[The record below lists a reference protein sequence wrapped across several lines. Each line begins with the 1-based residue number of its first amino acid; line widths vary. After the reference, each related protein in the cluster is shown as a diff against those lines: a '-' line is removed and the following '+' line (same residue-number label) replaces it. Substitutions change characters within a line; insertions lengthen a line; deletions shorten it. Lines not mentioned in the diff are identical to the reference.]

1 MEHGS
6 QKTIS
11 RSIRAVFVFALA
23 TTAWGQELGFE
34 VRHERALRDH
44 PGRVTFDDAGVA
56 YQQVLTPKQQRKGP
70 KSRKPLK
77 LENVRWGYQDIQQL
91 WLSPEKLVI
100 VTYRDRK
107 WFLGVDKEFE
117 FFLTGKNQSIA
128 SAYQFLRDK
137 LDQRF
142 VAAVADPKLL
152 AAWELPVKLLG
163 TIQGSEGVLRVGED
177 RIVYKTEKKG
187 QSRTWRLED
196 IENVSTSGP
205 FQLTLTTYERAVTHY
220 GSMKSFNFQLKQKL
234 DAKRVD
240 LLWKRLNRDKGLEFL
255 TSLQERNQAA
265 Q

>member
-1 MEHGS
+1 MEHRS
-6 QKTIS
+6 QAPAS
-11 RSIRAVFVFALA
+11 CSIKALFVFALA
-23 TTAWGQELGFE
+23 ATAWGQEFQFE
-34 VRHERALRDH
+34 VRHERGLSDH
-44 PGRVTFDDAGVA
+44 SGRVTFDVDGVV
-56 YQQVLTPKQQRKGP
+56 YQQTLTPKQQTRVAEGKKHP
-70 KSRKPLK
+70 KLQS
-77 LENVRWGYQDIQQL
+77 VRWAYQDLQQL

-117 FFLTGKNQSIA
+117 FFLAGKNQSPA
-128 SAYQFLRDK
+128 NAYEFLKDK

-142 VAAVADPKLL
+142 VAAVADPKPL
-152 AAWELPVKLLG
+152 AEWELPVKLLG
-163 TIQGSEGVLRVGED
+163 TIQGSEGVLRVGAD
-177 RIVYKTEKKG
+177 RIVYKTENKG

-234 DAKRVD
+234 DGRRVD

-255 TSLQERNQAA
+255 TSLQERN
-265 Q
+265 